1 MKHECEVVRDLMPL
15 VVDGTASMKSCTM
28 VDEHVAECQPCREM
42 LEEMRQEV
50 EAGAPTEQA
59 AKLVRKLRLR
69 RLLRRVLLV
78 LLGVALSLALLM
90 AGRRYWSYYYNDFC
104 VLTAEENYA
113 VEVVPQGFYGAQTI
127 YTLKDGNE
135 QVGNSYFDDET
146 GDLYFWSTTTRKS
159 RTTKTLQHIYGDA
172 NLFSFEDIGY
182 AYRTHTWDEETEKW
196 YLDIVPV
203 NRIIK
208 GAPEWFRDEETP
220 WHVISERVNPPD
232 DALKD
237 EWRTRLEAWGIE
249 LKPLP
254 ETE

>member
-104 VLTAEENYA
+104 VLTAEEDYA

-146 GDLYFWSTTTRKS
+146 GDLYFWSTTTRKP
-159 RTTKTLQHIYGDA
+159 RAAKVEQGVYAEA
-172 NLFSFEDIGY
+172 NLYYWDDIGY
-182 AYRTHTWDEETEKW
+182 AYTTLNWDEEKEQW
-196 YLDIVPV
+196 YYDVAPV

-208 GAPEWFRDEETP
+208 GAPEWFREEETP
-220 WHVISERVNPPD
+220 WQVISELRNPPD
-232 DALKD
+232 EALKD
-237 EWRTRLEAWGIE
+237 EWRERLAAWGVE
-249 LKPLP
+249 LYPVW